1 MITTFHCDD
10 EGKLFI
16 ARVYQPDLSEKV
28 GDYPI
33 INWQQARELLLN
45 GSYLTTVPYEISG
58 PEYVKK
64 VELIYRTG
72 SHEQYFMPYYRFYV
86 ELLEEE
92 MENGRKTYGA
102 YYVPAVDRSYISNM
116 PTWDGSFNY

>member
-16 ARVYQPDLSEKV
+16 ARIYQPDLSVKV

-33 INWQQARELLLN
+33 ISREQARELLVN
-45 GSYLTTVPYEISG
+45 GSYLTSVPYEIPGS
-58 PEYVKK
+58 EYVKK

-72 SHEQYFMPYYRFYV
+72 THEQYFMPYYRFYV
-86 ELLEEE
+86 ELPEEE
-92 MENGRKTYGA
+92 QENGRKTYGA

>member
-1 MITTFHCDD
+1 M
-10 EGKLFI
+10 
-16 ARVYQPDLSEKV
+16 
-28 GDYPI
+28 
-33 INWQQARELLLN
+33 LLN

-86 ELLEEE
+86 ELPEEE
-92 MENGRKTYGA
+92 MENGRKSSPCNGNTTRALVYNNRRD
-102 YYVPAVDRSYISNM
+102 VPI
-116 PTWDGSFNY
+116 